1 MLSFGGGTPGAPT
14 FSGNEVRTQVT
25 AVTDFSLLAKKY
37 ENYFIF
43 RPALRA
49 GLTLRCSSSGT
60 MR

>member
-1 MLSFGGGTPGAPT
+1 MLSFGDGTPVAST
-14 FSGNEVRTQVT
+14 FSGNDVRTQVT

-37 ENYFIF
+37 ENYLIF